1 MPKRSLPLLAG
12 WIALVAVAAALGA
25 LASRDAAVFYA
36 QLARPA
42 WAPPAWVFG
51 PVWTT
56 LYVLMAVAAWR
67 VTRAPGGHRAAVTLF
82 VAQLAVNALWS
93 WLFFA
98 WHRGAASFA
107 DIVLLD
113 ALVLATVR
121 LFRRIDRIAALLLL
135 PYLAWILFATA
146 LNWSAW
152 RMNAAL
158 LG

>member
-25 LASRDAAVFYA
+25 LASRDAAAFYA

-56 LYVLMAVAAWR
+56 LYVLMAVAVWR
-67 VTRAPGGHRAAVTLF
+67 VTRAPGEHRAAATLF

-98 WHRGAASFA
+98 WHLGAASFA

-113 ALVLATVR
+113 ALVLVTVR
-121 LFRRIDRIAALLLL
+121 LFQRIDRIAALLLL

>member
-1 MPKRSLPLLAG
+1 MQKRSLALLAG

-25 LASRDAAVFYA
+25 FASRDAAAFYA

-42 WAPPAWVFG
+42 WAPPGWLFG

-67 VTRAPGGHRAAVTLF
+67 VTRAPGSHRAAVTLF
-82 VAQLAVNALWS
+82 IAQLAVNALWS

-107 DIVLLD
+107 DILLLD
-113 ALVLATVR
+113 ALVIATV
-121 LFRRIDRIAALLLL
+121 LQFRRVDGVAAALLL
-135 PYLAWILFATA
+135 PYLAWIGFAIA